1 MRFPSKLFHYKE
13 TVIYDCNII
22 MEHLEDDMTILDLY
36 MVCISKCNGIQ
47 SFFDALDLLYA
58 IKKIDYN
65 YTTRR
70 ISNVK
75 GNNL

>member
-22 MEHLEDDMTILDLY
+22 MEHLEDEMTI
-36 MVCISKCNGIQ
+36 
-47 SFFDALDLLYA
+47 LDLLYA
-58 IKKIDYN
+58 IKKINYN

-70 ISNVK
+70 ISNAK